1 MFTLIFIYNLFY
13 IKYVYLIKKY
23 KSGEKILFYFQL
35 NNIITKNFY
44 NNNRLLT
51 QANLYLLN
59 LSRFLKTSLLK
70 KYKILIN

>member
-23 KSGEKILFYFQL
+23 KSSEKILFYFQL

-44 NNNRLLT
+44 NNRLLT
-51 QANLYLLN
+51 QANLYFLN

>member
-13 IKYVYLIKKY
+13 IKYVYLTKKY
-23 KSGEKILFYFQL
+23 KFSEKILFYFQL
-35 NNIITKNFY
+35 NNITTKNFY
-44 NNNRLLT
+44 NNNKLLT
-51 QANLYLLN
+51 QTNLYFLN

>member
-23 KSGEKILFYFQL
+23 KSSEKILFYFQL

-44 NNNRLLT
+44 NNKLLT
-51 QANLYLLN
+51 QANLYFLN